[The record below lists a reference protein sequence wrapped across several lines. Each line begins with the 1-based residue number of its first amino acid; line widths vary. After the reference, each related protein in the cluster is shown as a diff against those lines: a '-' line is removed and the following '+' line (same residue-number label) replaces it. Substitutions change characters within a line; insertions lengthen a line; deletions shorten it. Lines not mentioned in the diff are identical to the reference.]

1 MKRLVLGLAATIGVM
16 GVSTP
21 GFAEDDDAADPRIG
35 EEVNR
40 ICFRPNINGWRT
52 VDDLDDVVL
61 LQRGVNNWYY
71 VELLGACPNRVL
83 RSAIQIGI
91 DSRPGPSCI
100 GPGDVIIVR
109 DTPGLARRC
118 NIQRIYEWDDDAEA
132 TEETSEN
139 E

>member
-1 MKRLVLGLAATIGVM
+1 MNIQKCLATCGLLASCFFGLQATANTGN
-16 GVSTP
+16 
-21 GFAEDDDAADPRIG
+21 AEIDPRIG

-52 VDDLDDVVL
+52 IDDLDDVVL
-61 LQRGVNNWYY
+61 LQRWVNTWYY

-100 GPGDVIIVR
+100 APGDMIIVR

-118 NIQRIYEWDDDAEA
+118 KIQRIYEWNDDAQA
-132 TEETSEN
+132 T
-139 E
+139 